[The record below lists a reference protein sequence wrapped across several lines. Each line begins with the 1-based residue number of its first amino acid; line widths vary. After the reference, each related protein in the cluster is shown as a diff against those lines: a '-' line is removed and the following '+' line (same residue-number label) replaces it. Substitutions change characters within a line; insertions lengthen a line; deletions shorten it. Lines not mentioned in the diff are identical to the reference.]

1 LFCIARAIL
10 SKSQILVLDEATA
23 AVDLQTDMLIQQ
35 AIKENFANLTVMTI
49 AHRLNTVMESDKI
62 MVMDAGR
69 VVEFD
74 EPLALL
80 ERPDGHFTSLLRE
93 TGQESFEKLK
103 KVAEDK
109 AKRDLKSQTID
120 SSLAVDSIASGPHIQ
135 MKYGVVNPIYE
146 PDETK
151 VETLN
156 ETTKL

>member
-1 LFCIARAIL
+1 M
-10 SKSQILVLDEATA
+10 LDEATA

-62 MVMDAGR
+62 MVMDAGK

-74 EPLALL
+74 KPLKLL
-80 ERPDGHFTSLLRE
+80 EKLDGHFTSLLRE
-93 TGQESFEKLK
+93 TGQESFDKLK

-109 AKRDLKSQTID
+109 AKRDLELKSGHVSP
-120 SSLAVDSIASGPHIQ
+120 SSDGIASDPSIE

-146 PDETK
+146 PEDEVK
-151 VETLN
+151 VDSLN
-156 ETTKL
+156 ESKL